1 MVESWYLLTHGVPN
15 NHPRPPLGGQ
25 GVSRRVC
32 LKVCLQWVPSSLLK
46 WLRIKRPCSVTF
58 GNRLALHSKLRSCS
72 PLWTWVGA
80 SSAVGTWTIA
90 TKVKKGLPPIWPW
103 AEPDQGTPWAL
114 GSMLGT
120 CISFLV
126 FGKEMS
132 WKLFFPNWNFEFPNL
147 RLPWPTGPR
156 SDKGLPPPQRGGGPG
171 DRCFHDSLC
180 IPPRDRVF

>member
-1 MVESWYLLTHGVPN
+1 MKMDGGILVFTYGVPN

-32 LKVCLQWVPSSLLK
+32 LKVCLQRMPSSLLK
-46 WLRIKRPCSVTF
+46 WRRIKPPCSVTF

-72 PLWTWVGA
+72 PLWTRVGA
-80 SSAVGTWTIA
+80 SSARTWTIA

-103 AEPDQGTPWAL
+103 AEPDQGTPWAR

-120 CISFLV
+120 CISFWV

-132 WKLFFPNWNFEFPNL
+132 WKCAGFPKSI
-147 RLPWPTGPR
+147 PT
-156 SDKGLPPPQRGGGPG
+156 
-171 DRCFHDSLC
+171 
-180 IPPRDRVF
+180 